1 MKNYEILEHPA
12 DLKVQARAKTLPD
25 LFSNFLKA
33 IIEIC
38 QPEIDQA
45 SPLISH
51 QIQIK
56 ADNIES
62 LLIDFLSEV
71 IYLMDVNKEIYTQAD
86 LIIKNNELKG
96 KIKGQKVKRFQT
108 EIKAAT
114 WHDLEIKKINNQWQA
129 IVLFDV

>member
-1 MKNYEILEHPA
+1 MLYKILEHSA
-12 DLKVQARAKTLPD
+12 DLKIQARAKTLPD

-33 IIEIC
+33 IAEFC
-38 QPEIDQA
+38 QPEINQA
-45 SPLISH
+45 SPLISR

-56 ADNIES
+56 TNNLES

-71 IYLMDVNKEIYTQAD
+71 IYLMDVNKEIYTQVD
-86 LIIKNNELKG
+86 LLIKDKELKG
-96 KIKGQKVKRFQT
+96 EIKGQKVERFQT